1 MTGGAGIEVLRGKLE
16 RNEATLQFLEA
27 EGLQTD
33 DLRRHVEELRS
44 ALAAH
49 EQRPMQQQDDHP
61 MQQPAMG
68 MMQQPAMGMMQ
79 QQPMMM
85 QQPMMVLQGDG
96 IPEEAEPP
104 PTTQPTPQKTDAV
117 LAAEQMALQM
127 GFTREQIDDAH
138 SAQLAEH
145 GSYLDSADRQRE
157 WLLDYMC
164 SNAF

>member
-1 MTGGAGIEVLRGKLE
+1 MLRGKLE
-16 RNEATLQFLEA
+16 RNEATLQLLED

-49 EQRPMQQQDDHP
+49 EQRPMQQDDQP

-68 MMQQPAMGMMQ
+68 MRQ
-79 QQPMMM
+79 
-85 QQPMMVLQGDG
+85 QGDR
-96 IPEEAEPP
+96 IPEAEPP
-104 PTTQPTPQKTDAV
+104 PTTQPQKTDAV

-127 GFTREQIDDAH
+127 GFAREQIDDAH

-164 SNAF
+164 SNPF